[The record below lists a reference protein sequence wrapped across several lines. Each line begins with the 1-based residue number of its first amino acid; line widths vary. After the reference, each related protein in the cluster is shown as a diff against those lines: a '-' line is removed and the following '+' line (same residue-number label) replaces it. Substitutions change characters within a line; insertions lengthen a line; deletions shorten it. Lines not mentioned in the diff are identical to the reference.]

1 MLIASFPSFLP
12 LASQAASAFVA
23 CLWQGSVLIAAVA
36 LCLKTA
42 KSASSRLRFAIWA
55 ATFCALATLPL
66 LPLAHTA
73 TPAQTSAISQ
83 HPLLL
88 LDSRW
93 SLAIAL
99 LWLAVSLYRLADLA
113 WHAWRLRALW
123 NSALRIDHDHPAA
136 NLATSIPSNIE
147 ICATHQLA
155 NPGVIGF
162 FAPKILLPLDLL
174 ERLTPDEL
182 RQVLLHESE
191 HLRRRDDWTNLLQKL
206 CLILFPLHLPLLWVE
221 RKLCSERELACD
233 EAVVH
238 RTHAPRAYATCLT
251 RLAEQRL
258 DAPREALALGAW
270 RRRSELVHRVHALL
284 ARRTALPVWQTRLLC
299 GLILAGIALGAAA
312 FARAPELVAF
322 TAPAA
327 TAVSSAQPAAQGLQP
342 AAFRHSSVPRL
353 QMASYAR
360 KSTPRSTDRPSPR
373 PAQTVHQL
381 LASQRTTQLDQLADD
396 SSDTPEISGW
406 LVLTDWPQGD
416 ASQPARRTSKAAS
429 AGDSR
434 STSPVLNLVFTLE
447 TPDHQKFAAVP
458 TRSGW
463 LVIQL

>member
-1 MLIASFPSFLP
+1 MLTSSFPAFSP
-12 LASQAASAFVA
+12 LAGQAASAFVA
-23 CLWQGSVLIAAVA
+23 CLWQGSVLVAAVA

-42 KSASSRLRFAIWA
+42 KSASSRLRFAVWA
-55 ATFCALATLPL
+55 ATFCALAALPL
-66 LPLAHTA
+66 LPLAHT
-73 TPAQTSAISQ
+73 TFPAQAAAVSQ

-99 LWLAVSLYRLADLA
+99 LWISISLYRLADLA

-123 NSALRIDHDHPAA
+123 NSAPRLDHSH
-136 NLATSIPSNIE
+136 LASGIASDIE
-147 ICATHQLA
+147 ICATHHLA

-182 RQVLLHESE
+182 RQVLLHEAE

-206 CLILFPLHLPLLWVE
+206 CLTLFPLHLPLLWVE
-221 RKLCSERELACD
+221 RQLCRERELACD
-233 EAVVH
+233 EGVVH
-238 RTHAPRAYATCLT
+238 QTHAPRAYAICLT

-327 TAVSSAQPAAQGLQP
+327 TAVSSAQPAAQGLQS

-353 QMASYAR
+353 QMASFAR
-360 KSTPRSTDRPSPR
+360 KFTPRSTNRPSPR

-381 LASQRTTQLDQLADD
+381 LASQRTTQVNQTAVN

-429 AGDSR
+429 ASASR